1 MVCQKSD
8 TGSIIPTT
16 PTTTKSTTTPITT
29 IKRTDEGSDTFVE
42 SNKTVEDLVRTIK
55 QMLDQVVKEAEDV
68 SLRYNNNKSQVR
80 GRERE

>member
-42 SNKTVEDLVRTIK
+42 SNKTVEDLVRT
-55 QMLDQVVKEAEDV
+55 MLDQVVKEAEDV